1 VRCNSLHPGA
11 IDSPMTDAIST
22 MANVSR
28 EDFLE
33 QFRANQAIPVVMTP
47 RDTSAAVVWLLSD
60 EAAHVTGLEMTVDS
74 GETKK

>member
-1 VRCNSLHPGA
+1 
-11 IDSPMTDAIST
+11 MTDAIST

-33 QFRANQAIPVVMTP
+33 QFRANQAIPEVMTP